1 MAQPSLDDNDD
12 KPLTPAQEAL
22 VAKLRR
28 LALVSGLIF
37 GVGLLAVFS
46 VILWRVVNRDRGAN
60 APTAAEIRLP
70 VPAGTT
76 LVSASLDGNRAALVV
91 EEAGGARS
99 LVIVDL
105 QSGREIGRLRLVS
118 DAGPAAQ

>member
-1 MAQPSLDDNDD
+1 M
-12 KPLTPAQEAL
+12 
-22 VAKLRR
+22 AKLRR

-91 EEAGGARS
+91 EEAGVRS

-105 QSGREIGRLRLVS
+105 QSGREIGRVRLV
-118 DAGPAAQ
+118 AGATAQ